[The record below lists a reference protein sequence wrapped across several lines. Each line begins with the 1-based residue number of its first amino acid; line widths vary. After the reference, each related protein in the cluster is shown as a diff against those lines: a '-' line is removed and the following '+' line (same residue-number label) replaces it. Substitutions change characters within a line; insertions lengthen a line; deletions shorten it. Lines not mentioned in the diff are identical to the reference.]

1 MASLAKDLQN
11 AYLQLIQLS
20 GKVEQMI
27 EQSVTALINKDQAKA
42 DEIIASD
49 SDVDRREVQIEETC
63 LTMLALHQ
71 PVAADLRRITM
82 MMKINNE
89 LEQMADLSCNIAERT
104 KSLDPSSQF
113 AIPESMAPMAEVV
126 RQMVKDSLNAFISAD
141 SSLARRVLETDDE
154 VDRLNVQVIHAVEE
168 SIQSVCQSVPE
179 AMHCFSAS
187 RHLEQ
192 IADHATSIA
201 EDVIYMTEGDIVRH
215 RRTLSEESMNAKE

>member
-1 MASLAKDLQN
+1 VPTLAKDLQS

-27 EQSVTALINKDQAKA
+27 EQSVVALVNKDQAKA

-49 SDVDRREVQIEETC
+49 TDVDRREVQIEEVC

-82 MMKINNE
+82 MIKINNE
-89 LEQMADLSCNIAERT
+89 LEQMADLACNIAERT

-113 AIPESMAPMAEVV
+113 AIPASMAPMAEVV
-126 RQMVKDSLNAFISAD
+126 RRMVKDSLNAFINAD
-141 SSLARRVLETDDE
+141 SALARRVLETDDE
-154 VDRLNVQVIHAVEE
+154 VDRLNVQVIHAVED
-168 SIQSVCQSVPE
+168 SIQQVCHSVPE
-179 AMHCFSAS
+179 ALHCFSAS

-201 EDVIYMTEGDIVRH
+201 EDVIYMAEGDIVRH